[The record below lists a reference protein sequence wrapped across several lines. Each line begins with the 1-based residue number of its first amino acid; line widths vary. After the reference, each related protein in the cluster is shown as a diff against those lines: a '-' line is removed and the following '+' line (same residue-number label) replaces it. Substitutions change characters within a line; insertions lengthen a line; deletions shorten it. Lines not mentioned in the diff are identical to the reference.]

1 MKPKYLLAL
10 LCTSVF
16 YANTATAAAAD
27 VVRLSKGDQLVA
39 TSNAIVT
46 ADKKLPWIT
55 GKVVRISVKRMS
67 VTIAHG
73 EISNLSMPAMT
84 MGFKATDS
92 DTLDMLEVGDEIEFQ
107 ADDDNGTLILVAV
120 KEPSA

>member
-16 YANTATAAAAD
+16 YANTATAAD